1 MSRIVHF
8 EINTPDV
15 EKATAFYGD
24 VFGWQFQKWEGNSP
38 TAYWLITTGENGTPG
53 INGGMLTVEEDWPA
67 TVNILQVDSVDT
79 ITEKITAHG
88 GEVVAPKMAIE
99 GMGYSAYFKDPN
111 GIAFGVFQPDPS
123 AQ

>member
-1 MSRIVHF
+1 MSRVVHF

-15 EKATAFYGD
+15 EKATAFYGG
-24 VFGWQFQKWEGNSP
+24 VFGWQFHKWEGNSP
-38 TAYWLITTGENGTPG
+38 GAYWLVTTGENGTPG
-53 INGGMLTVEEDWPA
+53 IDGGMMSVEDWPA
-67 TVNILQVDSVDT
+67 TVNIMQVDSVEA

-111 GIAFGVFQPDPS
+111 GISFGVFQPDET
-123 AQ
+123 AA

>member
-15 EKATAFYGD
+15 EATTAFYGA
-24 VFGWQFQKWEGNSP
+24 VFGWQFNKWEGGEQS
-38 TAYWLITTGENGTPG
+38 YWLVTTGEDGTPG

-67 TVNILQVDSVDT
+67 TVNIMEVDSVDA

-111 GIAFGVFQPDPS
+111 GIAFGVFQPDET
-123 AQ
+123 AA